1 MADVV
6 TAAAAEQTTTRERIV
21 SAAAELFH
29 KQGVHATSMR
39 QIAAVVGIKAASLYN
54 HFPGKQDLLFT
65 IAYGT
70 MRDMLRLAKDAMN
83 TQTTPEERLRA
94 FIRAHTLY
102 CIQERY
108 RARVADELRD
118 LEPSNL
124 KRVLAVRDEY
134 EAVLKRLLQDGKE
147 QADWDVIDIPL
158 FSYAFATMASAV
170 STWYCPGGRLT
181 PEEIADAYAEIT
193 VRALWRPPSDP

>member
-1 MADVV
+1 MADL
-6 TAAAAEQTTTRERIV
+6 ATTGTVDATPTRERIV

-29 KQGVHATSMR
+29 QQGVHATSMR
-39 QIAAVVGIKAASLYN
+39 QIAAHVGIKAASLYN
-54 HFPGKQDLLFT
+54 HFPGKQDLLFS

-70 MRDMLRLAKDAMN
+70 MRDMLRLATRALSRES
-83 TQTTPEERLRA
+83 TPEGRLRA
-94 FIRAHTLY
+94 FIQTHTLY

-124 KRVLAVRDEY
+124 ERVLAIRDEY
-134 EAVLKRLLQDGKE
+134 EGLLQDILKE
-147 QADWDVIDIPL
+147 GRQEAAWDVSDIRL

-170 STWYCPGGRLT
+170 STWYRTDGRLT
-181 PEEIADAYAEIT
+181 PEEIADTYAEIT
-193 VRALWRPPSDP
+193 LRSVRPGRSTP